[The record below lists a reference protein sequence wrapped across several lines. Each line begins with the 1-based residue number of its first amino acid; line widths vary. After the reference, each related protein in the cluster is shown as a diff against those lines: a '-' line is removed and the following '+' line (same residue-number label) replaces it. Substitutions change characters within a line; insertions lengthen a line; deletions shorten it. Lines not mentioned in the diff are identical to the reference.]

1 MKRRLLI
8 AGGTGLIGTAI
19 RQQAEKD
26 GWEVLLLSRRA
37 GASIIRWDPVSEW
50 IDLTQPMDF
59 DAIINLA
66 GSSLAEGRWTS
77 ERMRDIRDSR
87 KQAASTL
94 EKYLADGML
103 RTSVYI
109 GASAIGVYGNHGDK
123 LVNEDTPVGYG
134 LDWLADTVID
144 WEAAHQRIERLG
156 IRTLMFRIGLVLS
169 RQGGALKAMLRL
181 HWMGIIPYFGSG
193 KQLWSWIHI
202 DDLAAS
208 MLWAIDQPNLKGVCL
223 AIAPSPVTNAS
234 LSKTIARTLWPR
246 RIALPVPAFILS
258 ILLGRMH
265 HMLLDSMRGHPS
277 KLLKYGY
284 SFRYPMIRDAMQSL
298 LGKKK

>member
-202 DDLAAS
+202 DDLADLTTRAVRRLS
-208 MLWAIDQPNLKGVCL
+208 ENERNGLSRAVALNARSRRMPADDVGEVGV
-223 AIAPSPVTNAS
+223 
-234 LSKTIARTLWPR
+234 
-246 RIALPVPAFILS
+246 ALVGR
-258 ILLGRMH
+258 ILLGNTQH
-265 HMLLDSMRGHPS
+265 G
-277 KLLKYGY
+277 
-284 SFRYPMIRDAMQSL
+284 
-298 LGKKK
+298 